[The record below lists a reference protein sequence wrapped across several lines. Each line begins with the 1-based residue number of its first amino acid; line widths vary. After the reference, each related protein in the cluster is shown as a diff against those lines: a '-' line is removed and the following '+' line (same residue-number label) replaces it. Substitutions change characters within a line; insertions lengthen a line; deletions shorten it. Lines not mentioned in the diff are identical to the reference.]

1 MPELVD
7 NAVDA
12 CGAFA
17 SNDDADRERNDGDG
31 TGGDETNEGRT
42 ATTTRR
48 RVRVTI
54 TPATLS
60 SFVSTGG
67 SDDDDDDDGDGG
79 GDGDSEGGRH
89 LLRVEVSD
97 NGCGMSDIDYCVSA
111 FGSNKNGKTTTTT
124 TTTRGR
130 GIDDIGEGRRG
141 SGMVGTAAEDSAGIP
156 STEDDARGGGSNR
169 KDQKSSSTLPTASS
183 DDVIEVNDGCTSGR
197 YGVGLTLCLLH
208 AQRLV
213 PGTGACV
220 TSATERDSSWVRAT
234 YEPDADRDVIVCR
247 KRERFPKM
255 QGESGTTISLMVPG
269 GDNAR
274 RAWPRLAEYFARF
287 QLVINLPCS
296 LEVKAPSLQSMPLYI
311 RPPGETEHRQINRT
325 TGGDD
330 ENSNDG
336 GNWDG
341 GDGCDEGSSLDHDED
356 IHRAPKVSKA
366 AHQRAEAEVQK
377 KAKISLMFQA
387 AIAYKCRPDLKVEN
401 VAHTVQPI
409 RRDYNR
415 PRKSTPSL
423 NGPVLEMSL
432 IVFGPDLSDAE
443 DHSDGAESGSYSR
456 GRVENYR
463 SKKKS
468 SSKLQI
474 VRIVNGIPILDSSEA
489 LACGVINNVSSSSD
503 TWTSFGLNVSR
514 NSEDDEGVVHP
525 NDLYTPTFVV
535 NDSAQV
541 APFLKDTTH
550 SLFRDQR
557 RDWDQSSNDDDE
569 FDTENTRGKRK
580 KMRQMKCLLPAAL
593 RLGDILMVVQ
603 IRAKPSALPLPTLS
617 KGRLPL
623 HDKSISDALEI
634 GIADC
639 LRSLQRSSPGL
650 LLTAQQL
657 KGIER
662 DVKYIPAATCAI
674 TSILCRSTR
683 STVYDNAMNIM
694 SSWDD
699 QVKRMRMKYGVELGA
714 ASRTVQSHA
723 RDEDLRFDA
732 LRSILER
739 RLRFIVSDE
748 FKDAK
753 KTSEKEQQKRDRE
766 GSAAAKKMINAIHGM
781 KSDCF
786 DSDDS
791 DHSTLAESARHE
803 RQLHSTRYHSRSSIR
818 FQHSR
823 RRQNGAPLSP
833 TSSVT
838 VAAGLEQ
845 ILYAESHHG
854 HQISSRN
861 DRSGTGAKSNQ
872 PSCKNFNECVSSE
885 LRLTGSPVNNFDD
898 GYESSPKLPIG
909 QSHNARADSHV
920 MHPRMD
926 FSVKKGGLHLIA
938 RASLKYMMTPC
949 QAIVT
954 GHPNMEK

>member
-1 MPELVD
+1 MQL
-7 NAVDA
+7 
-12 CGAFA
+12 F
-17 SNDDADRERNDGDG
+17 
-31 TGGDETNEGRT
+31 
-42 ATTTRR
+42 
-48 RVRVTI
+48 
-54 TPATLS
+54 LS
-60 SFVSTGG
+60 VKPF
-67 SDDDDDDDGDGG
+67 DCLIIIYILCRDC
-79 GDGDSEGGRH
+79 
-89 LLRVEVSD
+89 L
-97 NGCGMSDIDYCVSA
+97 I
-111 FGSNKNGKTTTTT
+111 NK
-124 TTTRGR
+124 
-130 GIDDIGEGRRG
+130 
-141 SGMVGTAAEDSAGIP
+141 
-156 STEDDARGGGSNR
+156 
-169 KDQKSSSTLPTASS
+169 Q
-183 DDVIEVNDGCTSGR
+183 
-197 YGVGLTLCLLH
+197 
-208 AQRLV
+208 
-213 PGTGACV
+213 
-220 TSATERDSSWVRAT
+220 
-234 YEPDADRDVIVCR
+234 
-247 KRERFPKM
+247 
-255 QGESGTTISLMVPG
+255 
-269 GDNAR
+269 
-274 RAWPRLAEYFARF
+274 
-287 QLVINLPCS
+287 
-296 LEVKAPSLQSMPLYI
+296 
-311 RPPGETEHRQINRT
+311 
-325 TGGDD
+325 
-330 ENSNDG
+330 
-336 GNWDG
+336 
-341 GDGCDEGSSLDHDED
+341 
-356 IHRAPKVSKA
+356 
-366 AHQRAEAEVQK
+366 
-377 KAKISLMFQA
+377 
-387 AIAYKCRPDLKVEN
+387 
-401 VAHTVQPI
+401 
-409 RRDYNR
+409 
-415 PRKSTPSL
+415 
-423 NGPVLEMSL
+423 
-432 IVFGPDLSDAE
+432 
-443 DHSDGAESGSYSR
+443 
-456 GRVENYR
+456 
-463 SKKKS
+463 
-468 SSKLQI
+468 
-474 VRIVNGIPILDSSEA
+474 
-489 LACGVINNVSSSSD
+489 
-503 TWTSFGLNVSR
+503 
-514 NSEDDEGVVHP
+514 
-525 NDLYTPTFVV
+525 
-535 NDSAQV
+535 
-541 APFLKDTTH
+541 
-550 SLFRDQR
+550 
-557 RDWDQSSNDDDE
+557 
-569 FDTENTRGKRK
+569 
-580 KMRQMKCLLPAAL
+580 
-593 RLGDILMVVQ
+593 
-603 IRAKPSALPLPTLS
+603 
-617 KGRLPL
+617 GRLPL

-898 GYESSPKLPIG
+898 GYESSPKLPSTLLKSWPITQCPSRFACDASADG
-909 QSHNARADSHV
+909 FQREERRLTSHCQSKSQVHDDAMSSDSDWSSQYGEV
-920 MHPRMD
+920 
-926 FSVKKGGLHLIA
+926 VA
-938 RASLKYMMTPC
+938 
-949 QAIVT
+949 
-954 GHPNMEK
+954 GHIFR